1 MRAIHEPAPVTL
13 PSAAANILD
22 TLVTKE
28 PPAEHAIVRGHRWR
42 VASWAPVAV
51 LVVLCAIISVI
62 NPNFLSFG
70 NFQRIAQAAMI
81 PLVLGTGATF
91 IILMGSIDLS
101 VEGVL
106 TLGAVILSVL
116 TLNGANENNLGI
128 GAVAIVLLVGGCVG
142 FINGMI
148 HVHLKVPSFMT
159 TLGTW
164 FMGVGAA
171 NALLGGMAVRIND
184 PWIRGLAIERFL
196 GFPWGAWLAL
206 ACLGVAFVI
215 QNYTRLGRYI
225 YALGGGEELAV
236 LSGISVI
243 RVRIAAF
250 TLAGMFYAVGGILA
264 AAQLGL
270 GNAQIGNGRLFTT
283 ITAVVV
289 GGTALSGGQGS
300 VLQTLVGVLIVVVL
314 ANGMV
319 LMGVPPSVQIG
330 VQGLMIISAV
340 ALSIDRKLMRI
351 VK

>member
-1 MRAIHEPAPVTL
+1 M
-13 PSAAANILD
+13 
-22 TLVTKE
+22 
-28 PPAEHAIVRGHRWR
+28 
-42 VASWAPVAV
+42 V
-51 LVVLCAIISVI
+51 LVLLCIIITFI
-62 NPNFLSFG
+62 NPNFMTFG
-70 NFQRIAQAAMI
+70 NLVRISQSAMI
-81 PLVLGTGATF
+81 PLVLGIGATF

-106 TLGAVILSVL
+106 TLGAVMLSMLV
-116 TLNGANENNLGI
+116 LNGANANDYGI
-128 GAVAIVLLVGGCVG
+128 IGVFIVLLTGAAVG
-142 FINGMI
+142 FINGVI
-148 HVHLKVPSFMT
+148 HVRLKVPSFMT

-164 FMGVGAA
+164 FIGVGIA
-171 NALLGGMAVRIND
+171 NALLGGMATRIND

-196 GFPWGAWLAL
+196 GFPWGVWLAL
-206 ACLGVAFVI
+206 FCLAVALVI

-225 YALGGGEELAV
+225 YALGGGEELAA
-236 LSGISVI
+236 LSGISTAH
-243 RVRIAAF
+243 VRITTF
-250 TLAGMFYAVGGILA
+250 TLAGIFYAVGGILA

-289 GGTALSGGQGS
+289 GGTSLSGGQGS

-314 ANGMV
+314 SNGMV

-330 VQGLMIISAV
+330 VQGLMIIAAV